1 MATFAYRI
9 RTTKKSTLT
18 KVYLRF
24 NVDRHTSFYAES
36 QYVVWADAWD
46 NKKQAVKSRYA
57 FTDDFTEQQG
67 RELMKNLSEL
77 RSFILG
83 EMAKDRLQ
91 LPPSTQRIRRP
102 QYTQQR
108 IIDRLY
114 SPLYARNGGRHKAQ
128 YPQAA
133 LRGVDNQEL

>member
-46 NKKQAVKSRYA
+46 NKSKLLKAA
-57 FTDDFTEQQG
+57 MPL
-67 RELMKNLSEL
+67 LMIS
-77 RSFILG
+77 
-83 EMAKDRLQ
+83 
-91 LPPSTQRIRRP
+91 PS
-102 QYTQQR
+102 
-108 IIDRLY
+108 
-114 SPLYARNGGRHKAQ
+114 S
-128 YPQAA
+128 
-133 LRGVDNQEL
+133 RGVN

>member
-1 MATFAYRI
+1 M
-9 RTTKKSTLT
+9 
-18 KVYLRF
+18 YLRF

-83 EMAKDRLQ
+83 EMAKD
-91 LPPSTQRIRRP
+91 PSMQ
-102 QYTQQR
+102 
-108 IIDRLY
+108 
-114 SPLYARNGGRHKAQ
+114 
-128 YPQAA
+128 
-133 LRGVDNQEL
+133 